1 MAEPVN
7 QPPTPQPSTSHAA
20 EAVAAGETTQRRN
33 DDRYAPTLFYGKSN
47 ENAETYVAYI
57 ERYQVYKHLSD
68 DEVLELLPVLLRDA
82 ASDFYESLTVDQK
95 TSWTAVKD
103 TFLQRF
109 GRSAAQRWKDANMLW
124 SETQGDMNVDDYVT
138 KVTTHQP
145 RQTSTG
151 PRRIDATSR
160 VNPRSEATHPQLR
173 PAGRRQNDGR
183 STARRQS
190 RRDGIVRCRHRS
202 IKAME
207 ELRESNKQQLTAF
220 QQLSDRIHG
229 KSAKKRAS
237 SAKPTPKC
245 KTHSQC
251 VHY

>member
-1 MAEPVN
+1 
-7 QPPTPQPSTSHAA
+7 
-20 EAVAAGETTQRRN
+20 
-33 DDRYAPTLFYGKSN
+33 
-47 ENAETYVAYI
+47 
-57 ERYQVYKHLSD
+57 
-68 DEVLELLPVLLRDA
+68 
-82 ASDFYESLTVDQK
+82 
-95 TSWTAVKD
+95 
-103 TFLQRF
+103 
-109 GRSAAQRWKDANMLW
+109 MLW

-202 IKAME
+202 IKHPGRAE
-207 ELRESNKQQLTAF
+207 RKQQTAADSVPTAVRQDPRKVCKEKGF
-220 QQLSDRIHG
+220 Q
-229 KSAKKRAS
+229 
-237 SAKPTPKC
+237 C
-245 KTHSQC
+245 KTHPE
-251 VHY
+251 V

>member
-68 DEVLELLPVLLRDA
+68 DEVLELLPALLRDA

-109 GRSAAQRWKDANMLW
+109 GRS
-124 SETQGDMNVDDYVT
+124 
-138 KVTTHQP
+138 
-145 RQTSTG
+145 G
-151 PRRIDATSR
+151 PALERHKH
-160 VNPRSEATHPQLR
+160 VM
-173 PAGRRQNDGR
+173 
-183 STARRQS
+183 
-190 RRDGIVRCRHRS
+190 VRNTR
-202 IKAME
+202 
-207 ELRESNKQQLTAF
+207 
-220 QQLSDRIHG
+220 
-229 KSAKKRAS
+229 
-237 SAKPTPKC
+237 
-245 KTHSQC
+245 
-251 VHY
+251 